1 MAQSLFPFFLSA
13 LLNLTVYVDESRAP
27 LLCEVEKP
35 AIFPSLRVRIIPLK
49 TSQILAPCSL
59 TLGLTTGVN
68 YTFCF
73 HFFHQTAYCPV
84 REHTH
89 AVHNTF
95 QVSIAAFRS
104 LHISDTQPL
113 WEENVS
119 PDWWEIYLMITQ
131 YYNLTVCT
139 VRLSSVGTMPHEQ
152 RSRVLMIQY
161 LFWRLTSTTPL
172 WWAVPH
178 QHAWC
183 LPRSIPLC
191 PQAWLKSMEFLLG
204 NNHGGGQWR
213 GMR

>member
-1 MAQSLFPFFLSA
+1 MALNRADQHPPSTPMKGGVRQTHILTQCSTFLLPGNNFFCPFHFMFQETEKINLQTINCIHALQIATTLITNQALKLLLLLKYMAQSLFPFFLSA

-119 PDWWEIYLMITQ
+119 PD
-131 YYNLTVCT
+131 
-139 VRLSSVGTMPHEQ
+139 
-152 RSRVLMIQY
+152 
-161 LFWRLTSTTPL
+161 
-172 WWAVPH
+172 
-178 QHAWC
+178 
-183 LPRSIPLC
+183 
-191 PQAWLKSMEFLLG
+191 
-204 NNHGGGQWR
+204 
-213 GMR
+213 